1 MYLEFTHSQT
11 FETFVRCHI
20 HAFQTLGGCAR
31 ELWFDNLAS
40 AVAHH
45 EGNLVQ
51 FNPRFLA
58 FAREYGF
65 IPRACHV
72 AAAWERQGRAR
83 HRICA
88 PELLAVAFVR

>member
-1 MYLEFTHSQT
+1 MQ
-11 FETFVRCHI
+11 C
-20 HAFQTLGGCAR
+20 GGA
-31 ELWFDNLAS
+31 LMSAWNQAPAS
-40 AVAHH
+40 AHH

-72 AAAWERQGRAR
+72 AAAWE
-83 HRICA
+83 
-88 PELLAVAFVR
+88 